1 MKKFK
6 TTLIVLFA
14 VIIVILVIFLV
25 KNINNDKNK
34 DNDKVVSEIKYI
46 DNKLMILLNGMNN
59 ITLENFKVSVR
70 KTSVN
75 SVKKSGPEESL
86 SSSSSGKESESS
98 SQSKS
103 SNSSSN
109 TTAEQYGLKEERILT
124 NNNEINW
131 EEIKNEVELL
141 YATVP
146 TMTLDLY
153 SYNISQQE
161 ILGFNKELDELTVA
175 IKEENKE
182 QTLIKLANLYRY
194 LPAFVSGFSEDSE
207 YVNLLE
213 TKSNVFNSYV
223 FVNLDNWNEA
233 TNYINKAI
241 DSYLPVLNNLK
252 ENNNQYDNQK
262 IYVILNE
269 LKSTT
274 NLKDRNVFLIK
285 YRNLLE
291 ETQKGKI

>member
-1 MKKFK
+1 MKKLK

-14 VIIVILVIFLV
+14 VVIVILIFFLV
-25 KNINNDKNK
+25 KNINNNKNK
-34 DNDKVVSEIKYI
+34 NNNKVISEIKYM
-46 DNKLMILLNGMNN
+46 DNKLMTLLNSMNN
-59 ITLENFKVSVR
+59 ITLENYKISVR
-70 KTSVN
+70 KTSID
-75 SVKKSGPEESL
+75 SEKKNGQEESN
-86 SSSSSGKESESS
+86 
-98 SQSKS
+98 S
-103 SNSSSN
+103 SNSSSSKG
-109 TTAEQYGLKEERILT
+109 TAEQYSLSEERILT

-131 EEIKNEVELL
+131 EKIKNEVELL
-141 YATVP
+141 YTTVP
-146 TMTLDLY
+146 TVTLDLY
-153 SYNISQQE
+153 SYNISQDE

-194 LPAFVSGFSEDSE
+194 LPAFISGFSNDSE
-207 YVNLLE
+207 YANILE

-233 TNYINKAI
+233 TKHINKAI

-252 ENNNQYDNQK
+252 ENNNQFDNQK
-262 IYVILNE
+262 TYVILNE

-274 NLKDRNVFLIK
+274 NLKDKNVFLIK

-291 ETQKGKI
+291 ETQKEKI